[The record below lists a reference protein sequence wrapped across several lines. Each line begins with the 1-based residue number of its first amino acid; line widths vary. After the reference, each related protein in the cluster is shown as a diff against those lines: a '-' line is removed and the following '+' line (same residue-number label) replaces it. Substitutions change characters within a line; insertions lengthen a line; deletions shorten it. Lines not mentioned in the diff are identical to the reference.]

1 MMYTK
6 FIKGIIDLLV
16 KGSIA
21 VAALIAL
28 LVMFFGGDNFGN
40 SFLIGIIIAVIIV
53 FLALLPV
60 ALFGMLVEMSENM
73 NAMRELLESGRS
85 VTEGAHS
92 NAEVQLTAKKIEL
105 PSNEQA
111 TEQAEKKTNPD
122 NLNKLANEASE
133 KSQVGENWECPECGE
148 LNPMSTRMCRHCYK
162 IVD

>member
-6 FIKGIIDLLV
+6 FIKGIIDLWV

-73 NAMRELLESGRS
+73 NSIRELLEKNGMASLELHTTDRA
-85 VTEGAHS
+85 GAQNKPMKS
-92 NAEVQLTAKKIEL
+92 NDAAASQSCSYNLTQLSYESTDKKKK
-105 PSNEQA
+105 
-111 TEQAEKKTNPD
+111 EKD
-122 NLNKLANEASE
+122 R
-133 KSQVGENWECPECGE
+133 WECPECGE
-148 LNPMSTRMCRHCYK
+148 MNPNATRVCRSCAYQK
-162 IVD
+162 